1 MLGVTSDWGNGG
13 NWEGVIG
20 PGRGRLDISDS
31 ISQSERERV
40 RSGIV
45 VDMKP
50 AIYLETTIISYL
62 AAWPSRDLLV
72 AAHQGLTRDWWE
84 TRRGEFRLC
93 ISQAVI
99 EEASVGDAAAA
110 VRREA
115 LLEGLKSLDLNDAVL
130 KLAKLIMRDAK
141 LPPRATVDAL
151 HVAVAAI
158 HGVETLLTWNCR
170 HIASVTFRP
179 RIESVC
185 RAAGVLP
192 PVICTPLEL
201 MER

>member
-1 MLGVTSDWGNGG
+1 M
-13 NWEGVIG
+13 
-20 PGRGRLDISDS
+20 
-31 ISQSERERV
+31 
-40 RSGIV
+40 
-45 VDMKP
+45 
-50 AIYLETTIISYL
+50 
-62 AAWPSRDLLV
+62 LV
-72 AAHQGLTRDWWE
+72 AAHQGLTREWWE
-84 TRRGEFRLC
+84 TRSHKFRLC

-110 VRREA
+110 ARRSE
-115 LLEGLKSLDLNDAVL
+115 LLEGLKCLELNDAAL
-130 KLAKLIMRDAK
+130 KLAKLIVREAK
-141 LPPRATVDAL
+141 LPPRASVDAL
-151 HVAVAAI
+151 HVAVAAA

-185 RAAGVLP
+185 RAAGVVP